1 MVNAPQSLVSGET
14 FVLTV
19 QDARAVARVS
29 MMAAAAPATP
39 GAIAGAFTVDAA
51 LDPATPGQ
59 WLIRADSKNWLPGDY
74 QFEIWAD
81 DANGNRVFIDRG
93 AFTVTASLSGPQ
105 IDTRSIAQRN
115 VDALEAYLSG
125 VGQPGADQSVA
136 EYKIKDRELRN
147 YTLSEI
153 RLLLGYWR
161 RRLIREQREAMGLR
175 GRPGIKV
182 FV

>member
-19 QDARAVARVS
+19 QDARAVACVS
-29 MMAAAAPATP
+29 MAAAAAPVAP
-39 GAIAGAFTVDAA
+39 GAIAGAFTADATP
-51 LDPATPGQ
+51 DPSTPGQ

-74 QFEIWAD
+74 QFELWAD
-81 DANGNRVFIDRG
+81 DAVCNRVLIDRG
-93 AFTVTASLSGPQ
+93 TFTVTAS
-105 IDTRSIAQRN
+105 IDTRSLARRN
-115 VDALEAYLSG
+115 VDTLEAYISG
-125 VGQPGADQSVA
+125 VGKPGVDQSVA

-161 RRLIREQREAMGLR
+161 RRLIREQREAMGLC